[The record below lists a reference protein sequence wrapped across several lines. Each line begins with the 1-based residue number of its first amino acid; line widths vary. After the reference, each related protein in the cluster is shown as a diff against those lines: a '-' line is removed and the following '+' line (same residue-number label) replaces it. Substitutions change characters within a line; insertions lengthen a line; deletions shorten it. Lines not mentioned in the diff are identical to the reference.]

1 MAIAPNKKD
10 AKDEAEVTRAPRKKS
25 NKNLFVMIAIGVL
38 ALLVA
43 GAGAY
48 YFLVYRASNSE
59 SAESKSVVQI
69 FVPLEVFTVNLR
81 PESGDSQ
88 QYLQA
93 IMSLQVPSE
102 KDAQALKDRMPEVR
116 NRILFILS
124 AKSASEVSSVDGKV
138 NLTTEIINSIKKP
151 FMGSETEQNITGAY
165 FTSFIVQ

>member
-10 AKDEAEVTRAPRKKS
+10 AKDEAEVARAPRKKS
-25 NKNLFVMIAIGVL
+25 NKKLFVMIAIGVL
-38 ALLVA
+38 VLLAA

-48 YFLVYRASNSE
+48 YFLVYKNNGAA
-59 SAESKSVVQI
+59 AETKPVVQI

-81 PESGDSQ
+81 PESGDNQ

-93 IMSLQVPSE
+93 ILSLQVPSE

-116 NRILFILS
+116 NRIIFILS
-124 AKSASEVSSVDGKV
+124 AKSASELSSVEGKV
-138 NLTTEIINSIKKP
+138 NLTAEIIAALKKP
-151 FMGSETEQNITGAY
+151 FMGSESEQDLTGAY

>member
-10 AKDEAEVTRAPRKKS
+10 AKSDEEVTRSPKKKS
-25 NKNLFVMIAIGVL
+25 DKNLFVIIAVVVL
-38 ALLVA
+38 ALLAA

-48 YFLVYRASNSE
+48 YFLVYKSSGADA
-59 SAESKSVVQI
+59 AESKPVVQI

-81 PESGDSQ
+81 ADSGESQ

-93 IMSLQVPSE
+93 SMTLQVPSE
-102 KDAQALKDRMPEVR
+102 KDAQVLKDRMPEVR

-124 AKSASEVSSVDGKV
+124 AKSASEISSVDGKI
-138 NLTTEIINSIKKP
+138 NLTSEIINSLKKP
-151 FMGSETEQNITGAY
+151 FMGSEAEQNLTGAY

>member
-10 AKDEAEVTRAPRKKS
+10 AKDEAEVARAPRKKS
-25 NKNLFVMIAIGVL
+25 NKKLFVTIAIAVL

-48 YFLVYRASNSE
+48 YFLVYRSSG
-59 SAESKSVVQI
+59 SAAETKPVVQI

-93 IMSLQVPSE
+93 ILSLQVPSE

-124 AKSASEVSSVDGKV
+124 AKSASEVSTLDGKV
-138 NLTTEIINSIKKP
+138 NLTSEIINALKKP
-151 FMGSETEQNITGAY
+151 FMGSESEQELTGAY

>member
-10 AKDEAEVTRAPRKKS
+10 AKDEPEVARVPRKKS
-25 NKNLFVMIAIGVL
+25 NKKLFVMIAVGVL

-48 YFLVYRASNSE
+48 YFFVY
-59 SAESKSVVQI
+59 KSGADSVETKPVVQI

-81 PESGDSQ
+81 PESGDNQ

-93 IMSLQVPSE
+93 IMTLQVPSD

-124 AKSASEVSSVDGKV
+124 AKSASEVASVDGKV
-138 NLTTEIINSIKKP
+138 NLTTEIIDALKKP
-151 FMGSETEQNITGAY
+151 FMGSETEQNLTGAY

>member
-10 AKDEAEVTRAPRKKS
+10 AKDDAEIVRAPRKKS

-38 ALLVA
+38 VLLAA

-48 YFLVYRASNSE
+48 YFLVYKANSPE
-59 SAESKSVVQI
+59 VAESKPVVQI

-81 PESGDSQ
+81 SDSGDSQ

-124 AKSASEVSSVDGKV
+124 AKTASEISTVDGKI
-138 NLTTEIINSIKKP
+138 NLTTEIINSLKKP
-151 FMGSETEQNITGAY
+151 FMGSESEQNLTGAY
-165 FTSFIVQ
+165 FTSFIIQ

>member
-10 AKDEAEVTRAPRKKS
+10 AKDEAEVARAPRKKS
-25 NKNLFVMIAIGVL
+25 NKKLFVIIAIGVL
-38 ALLVA
+38 VLLAA

-48 YFLVYRASNSE
+48 YFLVYKNNGAT
-59 SAESKSVVQI
+59 AETKPVVQI

-81 PESGDSQ
+81 PENDNQ

-93 IMSLQVPSE
+93 ILSLQVPSE

-116 NRILFILS
+116 NRIIFILS
-124 AKSASEVSSVDGKV
+124 AKSASELSSVEGKV
-138 NLTTEIINSIKKP
+138 NLTAEIIAALKKP
-151 FMGSETEQNITGAY
+151 FMGSESEQDLTGAY